1 MSKISMYF
9 RSDITDYLI
18 LKTTLI
24 RIANIQTGIYALP
37 VNSGK
42 VVYLQAKHFNENGI
56 LLDAVE
62 PELPLNAQ
70 TEKHLLNDGDV
81 IFAAKGSKNF
91 ASKYENKNGP
101 CVASSTFLV
110 LKINDEFR
118 DRISPD
124 YLCWFLNHAKTQELI
139 KVKARGSSM
148 ISISKA
154 ALQELE
160 ITIPAIEKQNLIVKI
175 HTLQNAELQIMNKL
189 QILKAQ
195 YTQQLLITT
204 INK

>member
-124 YLCWFLNHAKTQELI
+124 YLCWFLNHTKTQELI
-139 KVKARGSSM
+139 KAKARGSSM
-148 ISISKA
+148 TSISKA

-160 ITIPAIEKQNLIVKI
+160 ITIPAIEKQILIVKI

>member
-1 MSKISMYF
+1 
-9 RSDITDYLI
+9 
-18 LKTTLI
+18 LKTTLFH
-24 RIANIQTGIYALP
+24 IANIQTGIYALP
-37 VNSGK
+37 AKTGK

-56 LLDAVE
+56 LLDTVE

-70 TEKHLLNDGDV
+70 TEKHLLNNGDV

-91 ASKYENKNGP
+91 AAKYENKNGP

-110 LKINDEFR
+110 IKINEEFR
-118 DRISPD
+118 DKISPD
-124 YLCWFLNHAKTQELI
+124 YLCWFLNHAKTKELI
-139 KVKARGSSM
+139 KAEARGSSM

-175 HTLQNAELQIMNKL
+175 HALQNAEIHIMNKL
-189 QILKAQ
+189 QILKNQ
-195 YTQQLLITT
+195 YTQQLLITA